1 MRLTLLIVIA
11 LGGLAAADTK
21 TTKGRT
27 VVVDTSIEILDRV
40 TFVNDTATLTSRS
53 FPILD
58 AIAATLSGNPNILV
72 VEVQGHT
79 DERGDAKH
87 NLELSQQRAEVVRNY
102 IIAQHIDPARLVAQG
117 YGGTQPVDRGHN
129 AAAWDKNQRMAFLIL
144 KRKE

>member
-1 MRLTLLIVIA
+1 MIVIA
-11 LGGLAAADTK
+11 LGGLAMADTK
-21 TTKGRT
+21 PTKGRT

-40 TFVNDTATLTSRS
+40 TFENDSATLTAKS

-58 AIAATLSGNPNILV
+58 AVAATLKGNENILV
-72 VEVQGHT
+72 VEVQSHT

-87 NLELSQQRAEVVRNY
+87 NLDLSQKRAEVVRNY

-129 AAAWDKNQRMAFLIL
+129 AAAWDKNQRVAFLIL